1 MRHDEWDKVE
11 AAMDELLALYGERR
25 RLLDLLRSSTILWRA
40 RQRRARMKA
49 LIMALV
55 SFTAFASAG
64 ASALLQ
70 AATTARHPL
79 LEWWPVIAAGA
90 GILLAFGVARQ
101 RTTQAALDLAK
112 KVDREIF
119 DLKFAA
125 LEESL
130 RMQFSAVH
138 KAIDELRNE
147 VQRNRP
153 RRGDDAREVS

>member
-1 MRHDEWDKVE
+1 
-11 AAMDELLALYGERR
+11 MDELLALYGERR
-25 RLLDLLRSSTILWRA
+25 RLVDLLRTSTLLWRA
-40 RQRRARMKA
+40 RQRRARVRA
-49 LIMALV
+49 ILMAISSL
-55 SFTAFASAG
+55 TAFASAG
-64 ASALLQ
+64 ASALIQ
-70 AATTARHPL
+70 AAVGRHPL
-79 LEWWPVIAAGA
+79 LEWWPVIAAAGA
-90 GILLAFGVARQ
+90 ILLAFGVARQ